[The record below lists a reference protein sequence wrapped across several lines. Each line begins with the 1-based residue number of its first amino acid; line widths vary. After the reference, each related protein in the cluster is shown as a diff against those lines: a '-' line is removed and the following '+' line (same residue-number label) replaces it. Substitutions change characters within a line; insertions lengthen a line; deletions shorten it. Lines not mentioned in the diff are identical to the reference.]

1 MSTYNSSEKKHVKS
15 YEELEFTDDFLFC
28 KIMENNV
35 DLCKELTEL
44 ILNRKIGKI
53 IPKGP
58 QKAIEIT
65 SDGKGVRFDVYMED
79 DTSTIYDIEMQQT
92 NADNLPKRMRY
103 YQGMIDL
110 DLMERGAKYAERKK
124 SYIIFICCERPFPK
138 GRRHIYNLRTMCVE
152 EPTFLYSD
160 DACKVVL
167 SAKGEEND
175 VSEEMIQFLLY
186 LTERK
191 TGSEFTR
198 RLQRQVNEARQHKK
212 WRVEYMT
219 LLERDEKMREEGRI
233 EGLKEGAETE
243 ALNIIRNIMKVQH
256 KTAEEAMDLLSFT
269 DEKRE
274 KLLAKLKL

>member
-110 DLMERGAKYAERKK
+110 DLMERGAKYAELKK

-138 GRRHIYNLRTMCVE
+138 GHRHIYNLRTMCVE

-160 DACKVVL
+160 DAYKVVL

-175 VSEEMIQFLLY
+175 VSEEMKQFLLY

-219 LLERDEKMREEGRI
+219 LLERDEKMREEG
-233 EGLKEGAETE
+233 AETE
-243 ALNIIRNIMKVQH
+243 ALDIIRNIMKVQH
-256 KTAEEAMDLLSFT
+256 KTAEEAMNLLSFP

-274 KLLAKLKL
+274 KLLAKLKV

>member
-110 DLMERGAKYAERKK
+110 DLMERGQGTVI
-124 SYIIFICCERPFPK
+124 STTCEQCVSRS
-138 GRRHIYNLRTMCVE
+138 RRFYTLMMHVR
-152 EPTFLYSD
+152 S
-160 DACKVVL
+160 
-167 SAKGEEND
+167 SSRRRG
-175 VSEEMIQFLLY
+175 
-186 LTERK
+186 RK
-191 TGSEFTR
+191 TMSP
-198 RLQRQVNEARQHKK
+198 
-212 WRVEYMT
+212 
-219 LLERDEKMREEGRI
+219 
-233 EGLKEGAETE
+233 
-243 ALNIIRNIMKVQH
+243 
-256 KTAEEAMDLLSFT
+256 
-269 DEKRE
+269 KR
-274 KLLAKLKL
+274 

>member
-1 MSTYNSSEKKHVKS
+1 
-15 YEELEFTDDFLFC
+15 
-28 KIMENNV
+28 
-35 DLCKELTEL
+35 
-44 ILNRKIGKI
+44 
-53 IPKGP
+53 
-58 QKAIEIT
+58 
-65 SDGKGVRFDVYMED
+65 
-79 DTSTIYDIEMQQT
+79 
-92 NADNLPKRMRY
+92 
-103 YQGMIDL
+103 
-110 DLMERGAKYAERKK
+110 
-124 SYIIFICCERPFPK
+124 
-138 GRRHIYNLRTMCVE
+138 MCVE

-175 VSEEMIQFLLY
+175 VSEEMKQFLLY

-219 LLERDEKMREEGRI
+219 LLERDEKMREEGR
-233 EGLKEGAETE
+233 KEGAESE

-256 KTAEEAMDLLSFT
+256 KTAEEAMNLLSFP

-274 KLLAKLKL
+274 KLLAKLKV

>member
-1 MSTYNSSEKKHVKS
+1 
-15 YEELEFTDDFLFC
+15 
-28 KIMENNV
+28 
-35 DLCKELTEL
+35 
-44 ILNRKIGKI
+44 
-53 IPKGP
+53 
-58 QKAIEIT
+58 
-65 SDGKGVRFDVYMED
+65 
-79 DTSTIYDIEMQQT
+79 
-92 NADNLPKRMRY
+92 
-103 YQGMIDL
+103 
-110 DLMERGAKYAERKK
+110 
-124 SYIIFICCERPFPK
+124 
-138 GRRHIYNLRTMCVE
+138 MCVE

-175 VSEEMIQFLLY
+175 VSEEMKQFLLY

-219 LLERDEKMREEGRI
+219 LLERDEKMREEG
-233 EGLKEGAETE
+233 AESE

-256 KTAEEAMDLLSFT
+256 KTAEEAMNLLSFP

-274 KLLAKLKL
+274 KLLAKLKV